1 MSKKKPKWL
10 RSRKSRSDSRYVIG
24 MMADRYLR
32 DQLIS
37 IMADRLDFERLRGF
51 DFRRTDRRTDICDC
65 RVAFA
70 TENEYLLHALEVA
83 KGRKFEKV

>member
-1 MSKKKPKWL
+1 
-10 RSRKSRSDSRYVIG
+10 
-24 MMADRYLR
+24 
-32 DQLIS
+32 
-37 IMADRLDFERLRGF
+37 MADRLDSERLRGF